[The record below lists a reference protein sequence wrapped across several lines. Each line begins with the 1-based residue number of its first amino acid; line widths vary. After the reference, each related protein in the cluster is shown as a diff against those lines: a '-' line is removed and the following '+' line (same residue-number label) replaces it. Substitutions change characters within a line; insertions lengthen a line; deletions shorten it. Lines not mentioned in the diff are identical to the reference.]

1 MTENPQQLIALIQSR
16 MNNRIE
22 MLDAIAGSPMDS
34 IPDDVKKMR
43 ELESCKIR
51 AVLEEQKDL
60 IEIIKVLFPSTVAI
74 DAGEQ
79 KNKPGRKR

>member
-1 MTENPQQLIALIQSR
+1 

-22 MLDAIAGSPMDS
+22 MLHAIAGSPMDS

-60 IEIIKVLFPSTVAI
+60 IEIIKVLFPTTVSS

-79 KNKPGRKR
+79 KNKSGRKG